1 MTLFLHFN
9 TLKYSQVLRTVDCFN
24 HNYIFIEYIHIDEI
38 PLYKMLDVLLLM
50 KLKVKQI
57 KDIEPSIK
65 IKYFTN

>member
-1 MTLFLHFN
+1 MIIF
-9 TLKYSQVLRTVDCFN
+9 
-24 HNYIFIEYIHIDEI
+24 FIEYIHTDEI